1 MKKKMQVAGI
11 LRKSPSKKVEVSIK
25 QQKEGIRARVDKD
38 LGKDTKIDWIIDI
51 CEGDNEE
58 GRIHLLRWFKK
69 IKEYDMAYCLNV
81 DRFSR
86 GWLGLKWFH
95 EIFLPNDCQL
105 HFITEV
111 PCMYDEEGLLKEESY
126 LFFFILCGFAN
137 YWLIKIR
144 KGRTRGIERVK
155 ADPKLRA
162 EKYKGGTKGRT
173 WKCK

>member
-1 MKKKMQVAGI
+1 MKVAGI
-11 LRKSPSKKVEVSIK
+11 LRKSPAKKAEISIE
-25 QQKEGIRARVDKD
+25 QQKGPIKARVEED
-38 LGKDTKIDWIIDI
+38 LGKEVKIDWIVDI
-51 CEGDNEE
+51 CEGDNEL
-58 GRIHLLRWFKK
+58 GRIKLLKFFKK
-69 IKEYDMAYCLNV
+69 IDTYDRAYCLNV

-95 EIFLPNDCQL
+95 ELFLPNNCQL

-111 PCMYDEEGLLKEESY
+111 PCMYDKDGLLIEEPY

-144 KGRTRGIERVK
+144 KGRKKGIERIK
-155 ADPKLRA
+155 SDPKLRA

>member
-1 MKKKMQVAGI
+1 MQVAGI
-11 LRKSPSKKVEVSIK
+11 LRKSPSKKVEVSIG
-25 QQKEGIRARVDKD
+25 QQKEGIRARVDQD
-38 LGKDTKIDWIIDI
+38 LGKDVKIDWIIDI

-58 GRIHLLRWFKK
+58 GRVKLLKWFKK
-69 IKEYDMAYCLNV
+69 IKLYGRAYCLNV

-95 EIFLPNDCQL
+95 EVFLPNDCQL

-111 PCMYDEEGLLKEESY
+111 PCMYDKEGKLIEEPY

-144 KGRTRGIERVK
+144 KGRKRGIERVK
-155 ADPKLRA
+155 ANPKLRA

>member
-1 MKKKMQVAGI
+1 MKIAGI
-11 LRKSPSKKVEVSIK
+11 LRKSPAKKVEISLG
-25 QQKEGIRARVDKD
+25 QQKERIREKVDQD
-38 LGKDTKIDWIIDI
+38 LGKDVKIDWIIDI

-58 GRIHLLRWFKK
+58 GRIQLLKFFKI
-69 IKEYDMAYCLNV
+69 IKSYDRAYCLNV

-111 PCMYDEEGLLKEESY
+111 PCMYDEGGLLKEEPY

-144 KGRTRGIERVK
+144 KGRKRGIERVK

-162 EKYKGGTKGRT
+162 EKYKGGTRGRT
-173 WKCK
+173 WKCKKRK